1 MSFTNLQVDLAD
13 LPMAQA
19 IVFEPLKRRHILT
32 QTALMGGFVLIL
44 AAVATV
50 VTFMLLPES
59 WRPALLALLLLP
71 ALPLLTYLSCNSWLC
86 AAGTGHSIAQR
97 RFLAAPGDSTLVRIQ
112 HIELARGPI
121 DKRLELAGLRIF
133 SAGTGTETMTIPGLN
148 LATAQSIRSRL
159 LDAQDLQGQL

>member
-19 IVFEPLKRRHILT
+19 IVFEPLERRHILT
-32 QTALMGGFVLIL
+32 QTALIGGFVLIL

-71 ALPLLTYLSCNSWLC
+71 ALPLLTYLSCNRRGYALREQD
-86 AAGTGHSIAQR
+86 IALRKGIFWQR
-97 RFLAAPGDSTLVRIQ
+97 QVIQPLVRIQ

-159 LDAQDLQGQL
+159 LDAQDLQG